1 MEKSIDEKARKI
13 RWILLDVDGAM
24 TDGGI
29 TYNSQ
34 GVESK
39 TFHVRDGHGIKLA
52 QRAGLR
58 FAVITGRESS
68 VVDHRAKE
76 LGIDEIHQGA
86 KKKIVAYDEL
96 TRRLKLSDEEMAFI
110 GDDLID
116 LPVFR
121 RVGLSA
127 VVADA
132 DPETKE
138 QADLVLTQPGGR
150 GAVREFI
157 ELILKAQDKWK
168 DVTKRYYE

>member
-1 MEKSIDEKARKI
+1 MDKSIDEKARKI
-13 RWILLDVDGAM
+13 RWILVDVDGVM

-29 TYNSQ
+29 TYNAD

-39 TFHVRDGHGIKLA
+39 TFNVRDGHGIKLG
-52 QRAGLR
+52 QRAGIR

-68 VVDHRAKE
+68 IVDHRAKE

-86 KKKIVAYDEL
+86 KKKIEAYNEL
-96 TRRLKLSDEEMAFI
+96 TRRLSISDDEVAYI

-132 DPETKE
+132 DPETME
-138 QADLVLTQPGGR
+138 HADLVLQHAGGR

-157 ELILKAQDKWK
+157 EIILKAQDKWK
-168 DVTKRYYE
+168 EVTRRYYE